1 MKERKLEA
9 RRTGR
14 PRRSRRRK
22 PFWPLY
28 ALNILLLIFAAAQV
42 TRATRMEEPEP
53 RTEMETLLDSRE
65 DIQAP
70 VIQGAVDMT
79 FRVGDTAAYFRGVTA
94 EDDRDGSP
102 RLEVDSTRVDLSAP
116 GVYPLY
122 YTARDASGNE
132 TRLEVS
138 VTVLPRETEEDGTI
152 DLAVEEILAGILTR
166 DMTRRQQ
173 VEAIYAWA
181 KEHIRYAGHTS
192 RVDYRQ
198 AGYETITSGEG
209 DCYGYF
215 AATKLMLE
223 ALEIPNVDVCKVKRS
238 DDDSEHFWSLVS
250 VDGGATY
257 YHFDATPRVGQTE
270 ELCLVTDLFLDSFD
284 TFHDGCHNRDKSL
297 YPATPEGWA

>member
-166 DMTRRQQ
+166 DMTQRQQ

>member
-1 MKERKLEA
+1 
-9 RRTGR
+9 
-14 PRRSRRRK
+14 
-22 PFWPLY
+22 
-28 ALNILLLIFAAAQV
+28 
-42 TRATRMEEPEP
+42 MEEPEP
-53 RTEMETLLDSRE
+53 QTQIETFRE
-65 DIQAP
+65 SGEDTQAP
-70 VIQGAVDMT
+70 VIQGAADITLRM
-79 FRVGDTAAYFRGVTA
+79 GETAAYFRGVTVQ
-94 EDDRDGSP
+94 DDQDASP
-102 RLEVDSTRVDLSAP
+102 TLEVDSTRVDLSSP

-122 YTARDASGNE
+122 YTARDASGKE
-132 TRLEVS
+132 TCLEVS

-152 DLAVEEILAGILTR
+152 DRAVEEILTGILTP
-166 DMTRRQQ
+166 DMTQRQQ
-173 VEAIYAWA
+173 VEAIYTWA

-215 AATKLMLE
+215 AAAKLMLE
-223 ALEIPNVDVCKVKRS
+223 ALDIPNVDVCKVKRS

-250 VDGGATY
+250 VDGGETY

>member
-9 RRTGR
+9 DRNGR
-14 PRRSRRRK
+14 PGRSRRRK

-28 ALNILLLIFAAAQV
+28 MLNVLLLIFAAVQV
-42 TRATRMEEPEP
+42 TRAVRAEEPEP
-53 RTEMETLLDSRE
+53 QTQIETFRDSRE
-65 DIQAP
+65 DNQAP
-70 VIQGAVDMT
+70 VILGAGDLTVH
-79 FRVGDTAAYFRGVTA
+79 VGETAAYFRGVTVQ
-94 EDDRDGSP
+94 DDRDASP
-102 RLEVDSTRVDLSAP
+102 TLEVDNTRVDLSSP

-122 YTARDASGNE
+122 YTARNASGKE

-152 DLAVEEILAGILTR
+152 DLAVEEILTGILTP
-166 DMTRRQQ
+166 DMTQRQQ
-173 VEAIYAWA
+173 VEAIYTWA

-198 AGYETITSGEG
+198 AGYEAITSGEG

-223 ALEIPNVDVCKVKRS
+223 ALDIPNVDVCKVKRS

-250 VDGGATY
+250 VDGGETY

>member
-79 FRVGDTAAYFRGVTA
+79 FRVGDTAAYFRGVTV

-166 DMTRRQQ
+166 DMTQRQQ

-250 VDGGATY
+250 VDGGETY

>member
-9 RRTGR
+9 DRNGR
-14 PRRSRRRK
+14 PGRSRRRK

-28 ALNILLLIFAAAQV
+28 MLNVLLLIFAAVQV
-42 TRATRMEEPEP
+42 TRAVRAEEPEP
-53 RTEMETLLDSRE
+53 QTEITSFRDSRE
-65 DIQAP
+65 DNQAP
-70 VIQGAVDMT
+70 VIQGAADIT
-79 FRVGDTAAYFRGVTA
+79 LRVGDTAAYFRGVTVQ
-94 EDDRDGSP
+94 DDRDASP
-102 RLEVDSTRVDLSAP
+102 TLEVDSTRVDLSTP

-122 YTARDASGNE
+122 YTARNASGME

-198 AGYETITSGEG
+198 AGYEAITSGEG

-215 AATKLMLE
+215 AVTKLMLE
-223 ALEIPNVDVCKVKRS
+223 ALDIPNVDVCKVKRS

-250 VDGGATY
+250 VDGGETY

>member
-9 RRTGR
+9 DRNGR
-14 PRRSRRRK
+14 PGRSRRRK

-28 ALNILLLIFAAAQV
+28 MLNVLLLIFAAVQV
-42 TRATRMEEPEP
+42 TRAVRAEEPEP
-53 RTEMETLLDSRE
+53 QTQIETFRDSRE
-65 DIQAP
+65 DSQAP
-70 VIQGAVDMT
+70 VILGAGDLTVH
-79 FRVGDTAAYFRGVTA
+79 VGETAAYFRGVTVQ
-94 EDDRDGSP
+94 DDRDASP
-102 RLEVDSTRVDLSAP
+102 TLEVDSTRVDLSTP

-122 YTARDASGNE
+122 YTARNASGKE

-152 DLAVEEILAGILTR
+152 DLAVEEILTGILTP

-198 AGYETITSGEG
+198 AGYEAITSGEG

-223 ALEIPNVDVCKVKRS
+223 ALEIPNVDVRKEKRS

-250 VDGGATY
+250 VDGGETY

>member
-1 MKERKLEA
+1 MEA
-9 RRTGR
+9 RRTER
-14 PRRSRRRK
+14 PGHSRRRK

-28 ALNILLLIFAAAQV
+28 ALNVLLLIFAAVQV
-42 TRATRMEEPEP
+42 TRATRMEEPECQ
-53 RTEMETLLDSRE
+53 TEIASFPDSRE
-65 DIQAP
+65 DSQAP
-70 VIQGAVDMT
+70 VILGAGDLTVH
-79 FRVGDTAAYFRGVTA
+79 VGETAAYFRGVTVQ
-94 EDDRDGSP
+94 DDRDASP
-102 RLEVDSTRVDLSAP
+102 TLEVDSTRVNLSTP

-122 YTARDASGNE
+122 YTARNASGKE
-132 TRLEVS
+132 TLLEVS

-152 DLAVEEILAGILTR
+152 DLAVEEILTGILPP

-173 VEAIYAWA
+173 VEAIYTWT

-198 AGYETITSGEG
+198 AGYEAITSGEG

-223 ALEIPNVDVCKVKRS
+223 ALDIPNVDVCKEKRS

-250 VDGGATY
+250 VDGGETY

>member
-1 MKERKLEA
+1 MEAHRTERP
-9 RRTGR
+9 GR
-14 PRRSRRRK
+14 SGRRK

-28 ALNILLLIFAAAQV
+28 ALNVLLLIFAAVQV
-42 TRATRMEEPEP
+42 TRATRMEEPECQ
-53 RTEMETLLDSRE
+53 TEIAAFPDPRE
-65 DIQAP
+65 DSQAP
-70 VIQGAVDMT
+70 VILGAGDLTVH
-79 FRVGDTAAYFRGVTA
+79 VGETAAYFRGVTVQ
-94 EDDRDGSP
+94 DDRDASP
-102 RLEVDSTRVDLSAP
+102 TLEVDSTRVNLSTP

-122 YTARDASGNE
+122 YTARNASGKE
-132 TRLEVS
+132 IRLEVS
-138 VTVLPRETEEDGTI
+138 VTVLPREAEEDGTI
-152 DLAVEEILAGILTR
+152 DLAVEEILTGILTP

-173 VEAIYAWA
+173 VEAIYTWA

-250 VDGGATY
+250 VDGGKTY

>member
-9 RRTGR
+9 DRNGR
-14 PRRSRRRK
+14 PGRSRRRK

-28 ALNILLLIFAAAQV
+28 MLNVLLLIFAAVQV
-42 TRATRMEEPEP
+42 TRAVRAEEPEP
-53 RTEMETLLDSRE
+53 QTQIETFRDSRE
-65 DIQAP
+65 DNQAP
-70 VIQGAVDMT
+70 VILGAGDLTVH
-79 FRVGDTAAYFRGVTA
+79 VGETAAYFRGVTVQ
-94 EDDRDGSP
+94 DDRDASP
-102 RLEVDSTRVDLSAP
+102 TLEVDSTRVDLSSP

-122 YTARDASGNE
+122 YTARNASGKE

-152 DLAVEEILAGILTR
+152 DLAVEEILMGILTP

-173 VEAIYAWA
+173 VEAIYTWA

-198 AGYETITSGEG
+198 AGYEAITSGEG

-223 ALEIPNVDVCKVKRS
+223 ALEIPNLDVRKVKRS

-250 VDGGATY
+250 VDGGETY

>member
-28 ALNILLLIFAAAQV
+28 ALNVLLLIFAAAQV

-70 VIQGAVDMT
+70 VIQGAADMT
-79 FRVGDTAAYFRGVTA
+79 LRVGDTATYFRGVTV

>member
-9 RRTGR
+9 DRNGR
-14 PRRSRRRK
+14 PGRSRRRK

-28 ALNILLLIFAAAQV
+28 MLNVLLLIFAAVQV
-42 TRATRMEEPEP
+42 TRAVRAEEPEP
-53 RTEMETLLDSRE
+53 QTQIETFRDSRE
-65 DIQAP
+65 DNQAP
-70 VIQGAVDMT
+70 VIQGAGDLTVH
-79 FRVGDTAAYFRGVTA
+79 VGETAAYFRGVTVQ
-94 EDDRDGSP
+94 DDRDASP
-102 RLEVDSTRVDLSAP
+102 TLEVDSTRVDLSSP

-122 YTARDASGNE
+122 YTARNASGKE

-152 DLAVEEILAGILTR
+152 DLAVEEILMGILTP

-173 VEAIYAWA
+173 VEAIYTWA

-198 AGYETITSGEG
+198 AGYEAITSGEG

-223 ALEIPNVDVCKVKRS
+223 ALDIPNVDVCKVKRS

-250 VDGGATY
+250 VDGGETY

-270 ELCLVTDLFLDSFD
+270 ELCLVTELFLDSFD

>member
-9 RRTGR
+9 DRNGR
-14 PRRSRRRK
+14 PGRSRRRK

-28 ALNILLLIFAAAQV
+28 MLNVLLLIFAAVQV
-42 TRATRMEEPEP
+42 TRAVRAEEPEP
-53 RTEMETLLDSRE
+53 QTQIETFRDSWE
-65 DIQAP
+65 DSQAP
-70 VIQGAVDMT
+70 VILGAGDLTVH
-79 FRVGDTAAYFRGVTA
+79 VGETAAYFRGVTVQ
-94 EDDRDGSP
+94 DDRDAIP
-102 RLEVDSTRVDLSAP
+102 TLEVDSTRVDLSSP

-122 YTARDASGNE
+122 YTARNASGKE

-152 DLAVEEILAGILTR
+152 DLAVEEILMGILTP

-173 VEAIYAWA
+173 VEAIYTWA

-198 AGYETITSGEG
+198 AGYEAITSGEG

-215 AATKLMLE
+215 AAAKLMLE
-223 ALEIPNVDVCKVKRS
+223 ALDIPNVDVCKVKRS

-250 VDGGATY
+250 VDGGETY

>member
-9 RRTGR
+9 DRNGR
-14 PRRSRRRK
+14 PGRSRRRK

-28 ALNILLLIFAAAQV
+28 MLNVLLLIFAAVQV
-42 TRATRMEEPEP
+42 TRAVRAEEPEP
-53 RTEMETLLDSRE
+53 QTQIETFRDSRE
-65 DIQAP
+65 DSQAP
-70 VIQGAVDMT
+70 VILGAGDLTVH
-79 FRVGDTAAYFRGVTA
+79 VGETAAYFRGVTVQ
-94 EDDRDGSP
+94 DDQDTNP
-102 RLEVDSTRVDLSAP
+102 TLEVDSTRVDLSSP

-122 YTARDASGNE
+122 YTARNASGKE

-152 DLAVEEILAGILTR
+152 DLAVEEILTGILTP
-166 DMTRRQQ
+166 DMTQRQQ
-173 VEAIYAWA
+173 VEAIYTWA

-198 AGYETITSGEG
+198 AGYEAITSGEG

-223 ALEIPNVDVCKVKRS
+223 ALDIPNVDVCKVKRS

-250 VDGGATY
+250 VDGGETY

>member
-1 MKERKLEA
+1 MKERNLEA
-9 RRTGR
+9 RGTGR
-14 PRRSRRRK
+14 RRRSRRRK

-28 ALNILLLIFAAAQV
+28 ALNVLLLVFAAAQV
-42 TRATRMEEPEP
+42 TRAAKMEEPEP
-53 RTEMETLLDSRE
+53 RTQIETFRE
-65 DIQAP
+65 SGEDTQAP
-70 VIQGAVDMT
+70 VIQGAADIT
-79 FRVGDTAAYFRGVTA
+79 LRIGETAAYFRGVTVQ
-94 EDDRDGSP
+94 DDQDASP
-102 RLEVDSTRVDLSAP
+102 TLEVDSTRVDLSSP

-122 YTARDASGNE
+122 YTARDASGKE

-152 DLAVEEILAGILTR
+152 DRAVEEILTGILTP
-166 DMTRRQQ
+166 DMTQRQQ
-173 VEAIYAWA
+173 AEAIYTWA

-215 AATKLMLE
+215 AAAKLMLE
-223 ALEIPNVDVCKVKRS
+223 ALDIPNVDVCKVKRS

-250 VDGGATY
+250 VDGGETY

>member
-28 ALNILLLIFAAAQV
+28 ALNVLLLIFAAAQV

-70 VIQGAVDMT
+70 VIQGAADMT
-79 FRVGDTAAYFRGVTA
+79 LRVGDTATYFRGVTV

-166 DMTRRQQ
+166 DMTQRQQ
-173 VEAIYAWA
+173 VEVIYAWA

>member
-9 RRTGR
+9 DRNGR
-14 PRRSRRRK
+14 PGRSRRRK

-28 ALNILLLIFAAAQV
+28 MLNVLLLIFAAVQV
-42 TRATRMEEPEP
+42 TRAVRAEEPEP
-53 RTEMETLLDSRE
+53 QTQIETFRDSRE
-65 DIQAP
+65 DNQAP
-70 VIQGAVDMT
+70 VIQGAGDLTVH
-79 FRVGDTAAYFRGVTA
+79 VGETAAYFRGVTVQ
-94 EDDRDGSP
+94 DDRDASP
-102 RLEVDSTRVDLSAP
+102 TLEVDSTRVDLSSP

-122 YTARDASGNE
+122 YTARDASGKQ

-152 DLAVEEILAGILTR
+152 DLAVEEILMGILTP

-173 VEAIYAWA
+173 VEAIYTWA

-198 AGYETITSGEG
+198 AGYEAITSGEG

-223 ALEIPNVDVCKVKRS
+223 ALEIPNVDVRKEKRS

-250 VDGGATY
+250 VDGGETY

>member
-79 FRVGDTAAYFRGVTA
+79 FRVGDTAAYFRGVTV

>member
-9 RRTGR
+9 DRNGR
-14 PRRSRRRK
+14 PGRSRRRK

-28 ALNILLLIFAAAQV
+28 MLNVLLLIFAAVQV
-42 TRATRMEEPEP
+42 TRAVRAEEPEP
-53 RTEMETLLDSRE
+53 QTRIETFRDSRE
-65 DIQAP
+65 DTQAP
-70 VIQGAVDMT
+70 VIQGAADIT
-79 FRVGDTAAYFRGVTA
+79 LRTGETAAYFRGVTVQ
-94 EDDRDGSP
+94 DDQDTNP
-102 RLEVDSTRVDLSAP
+102 TLEVDSTRVDLSSP

-122 YTARDASGNE
+122 YTARDASGKE

-152 DLAVEEILAGILTR
+152 DLAVEEILAGILTP

-173 VEAIYAWA
+173 AEAIYTWA

-198 AGYETITSGEG
+198 AGYEAITSGEG

-223 ALEIPNVDVCKVKRS
+223 ALDIPNVDVCKVKRS

-250 VDGGATY
+250 VDGGETY

-270 ELCLVTDLFLDSFD
+270 ELCLVSDLFLDSFD

>member
-28 ALNILLLIFAAAQV
+28 ALNVLLLIFAAAQV

-70 VIQGAVDMT
+70 VIQGAADMT
-79 FRVGDTAAYFRGVTA
+79 LRVGDTAAYFRGVTV

-102 RLEVDSTRVDLSAP
+102 RLEVDSTRVDLSSP

-122 YTARDASGNE
+122 YTARDVSGNE

-223 ALEIPNVDVCKVKRS
+223 ALEIPNVDVHKEKRS

>member
-9 RRTGR
+9 DRNGR
-14 PRRSRRRK
+14 PGRSRRRK

-28 ALNILLLIFAAAQV
+28 MLNVLLLIFAAVQV
-42 TRATRMEEPEP
+42 TRAVRAEEPEP
-53 RTEMETLLDSRE
+53 QTQIETFRDSWE
-65 DIQAP
+65 DSQAP
-70 VIQGAVDMT
+70 VILGAGDLTVH
-79 FRVGDTAAYFRGVTA
+79 VGETAAYFRGVTVQ
-94 EDDRDGSP
+94 DDRDAIP
-102 RLEVDSTRVDLSAP
+102 TLEVDSTRVDLSSP

-122 YTARDASGNE
+122 YTARNASGKE

-152 DLAVEEILAGILTR
+152 DLAVEEILMGILTP

-173 VEAIYAWA
+173 VEAIYTWA

-198 AGYETITSGEG
+198 AGYEAITSGEG

-223 ALEIPNVDVCKVKRS
+223 ALEIPNVDVRKEKRS

-250 VDGGATY
+250 VDGGETY